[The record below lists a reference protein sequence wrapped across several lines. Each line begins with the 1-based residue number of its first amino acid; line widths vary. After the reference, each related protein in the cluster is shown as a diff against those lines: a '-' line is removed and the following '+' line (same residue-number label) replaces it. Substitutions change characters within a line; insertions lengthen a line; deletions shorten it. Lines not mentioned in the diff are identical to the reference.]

1 MGWSSEEA
9 RGLQRPTTDMNANHN
24 NEVSAQKK
32 DSTGSAQA
40 ATVSKELFLGIDVAA
55 ARQVV
60 TRFVP
65 AEGAKPAEGMTS
77 ETLVKRVTQLL
88 KEGFCVHC
96 VYESGPTGFALAR
109 ELLALGAKCIVVRP
123 RKLERYGRRRKT
135 DPKDS
140 RQLAEDLAH
149 HVAGRRGLLIP
160 VRIPTPEE
168 ELRRLPVRERETLAE
183 ARQQILRSAKGRAL
197 ALGYR
202 LPKEWWR
209 PRVLPKQLVG
219 LPPALTK
226 LLERAAK
233 AAAAMLEQIELV
245 EDDIKADAPP
255 APVGVGALTAGTL
268 EREVC
273 DWPRFK
279 SGKKLG
285 SFVGLCPSEDSSGE
299 RRRQGSI
306 DKHGSSRLRFWCQET
321 VWRLYKFQ
329 PEYKGV
335 LWARSQLL
343 TANSSRAKQIA
354 VALARRFLVDWWRV
368 RTGRVTA
375 ESLGF
380 KFKSAVAA

>member
-1 MGWSSEEA
+1 
-9 RGLQRPTTDMNANHN
+9 MNTNDKT
-24 NEVSAQKK
+24 EVSGGKN
-32 DSTGSAQA
+32 DSTGPAEA
-40 ATVSKELFLGIDVAA
+40 GAVSKELFLGLDVAD

-65 AEGAKPAEGMTS
+65 GEGAKPAEGMTS
-77 ETLVKRVTQLL
+77 DTVIKRVE
-88 KEGFCVHC
+88 KFIKGGFRVHC
-96 VYESGPTGFALAR
+96 VYEAGPTGFALAR
-109 ELLALGAKCIVVRP
+109 RLIALGAQCLVVRP

-135 DPKDS
+135 DPRDS

-160 VRIPTPEE
+160 VRIPTVEE

-209 PRVLPKQLVG
+209 PRVLPKIIRG
-219 LPPALTK
+219 LPAELAR
-226 LLERAAK
+226 LLERTAK
-233 AAAAMLEQIELV
+233 AAAGMKEQLEGV
-245 EDDIKADAPP
+245 EAEIKADAPA
-255 APVGVGALTAGTL
+255 APTGVGALTAGTL
-268 EREVC
+268 EREVL
-273 DWPRFK
+273 DWRRFD

-285 SFVGLCPSEDSSGE
+285 SFAGLCPSEDSSGQ

-306 DKHGSSRLRFWCQET
+306 DKHGSARLRFWCQEA

-329 PEYKGV
+329 PDYKAV
-335 LWARSQLL
+335 LWAKGHLIG
-343 TANSSRAKQIA
+343 ANASRAKQIA
-354 VALARRFLVDWWRV
+354 VALARRFLVDWWRL

-375 ESLGF
+375 KQLGLTF
-380 KFKSAVAA
+380 KQAAPA